1 MMRGLATDCY
11 TAVLGFMGGETYKA
25 EIPSKVVLAD
35 YDRSGSVFCSPKG
48 YEAFVGRAT

>member
-1 MMRGLATDCY
+1 MRGLAADCS
-11 TAVLGFMGGETYKA
+11 TAVLGFVGRDAHGA

-35 YDRSGSVFCSPKG
+35 YDRSGSVFCNSKG